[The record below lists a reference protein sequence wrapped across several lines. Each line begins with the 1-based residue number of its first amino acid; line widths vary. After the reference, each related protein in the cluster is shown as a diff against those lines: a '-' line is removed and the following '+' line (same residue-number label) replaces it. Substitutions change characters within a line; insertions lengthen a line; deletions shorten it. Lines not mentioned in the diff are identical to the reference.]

1 MLLALMFQPSE
12 KSKTAKVSLLKRIG
26 IMASNLSR
34 AGRPNSVPTIF
45 AKERKIPI
53 CDRTHIQSLQGEAIP
68 LSAFNLLQ
76 KPIWIYDIERL
87 QMWWANPAA
96 VSLWQASSLDE
107 LLSRDFSDVSEST
120 RARLRRYSDQL
131 QQGNTLSEQW
141 TFYPKGQPVSVHCHC
156 TGVRIDGDRFAML
169 VEGSRSVADSRDIR
183 DRIQLETDLTIQQA
197 FLRQIIDTVPSSIFV
212 KDRDGRIIVVN
223 QASAIIHGSS
233 VEAMLNRRE
242 PDFNPNF
249 TNEQLEKFLASN
261 QSVMN
266 SRQPQREIQEITT
279 ADGEKR
285 WYQTVIR
292 PFVDAN
298 DQVQGII
305 GNSVDITDLKNAEA
319 ALQESEARY
328 RSVVTALAEGI
339 VLHHADGQITACNES
354 AERILG
360 ITADQMMGRTSLDVR
375 WRTIHENG
383 SPFPGDTHPAMV
395 TLRTGQP
402 QFNVVMGVFKPDGS
416 LTWISINSQPLFHVD
431 ETQPYAVV
439 TSFADIT
446 LYKQA
451 QHRLEQLAKL
461 DGLTQLANR
470 RFFDQQL
477 VQDWKQLQREQ
488 QPLSVLLLDVDYF
501 KLYNDTYGHQA
512 GDDCLRQVAT
522 AMQQVAKRPTDL
534 VARYGGEEFVILLPN
549 TNQEGAVWVAQ
560 MIQSQVQQL
569 NMEHKQSSISD
580 RVTVSIGIATVVPQ
594 RYSAPETVI
603 AIADQALYAAKTE
616 GRNTYR
622 VG

>member
-1 MLLALMFQPSE
+1 MFQSSE
-12 KSKTAKVSLLKRIG
+12 KIRTARASLLKRIG
-26 IMASNLSR
+26 VMVSNLLR
-34 AGRPNSVPTIF
+34 AGRPNLVSILAVD
-45 AKERKIPI
+45 ERKKPI
-53 CDRTHIQSLQGEAIP
+53 CDRTHIQSLQGETIP

-76 KPIWIYDIERL
+76 KPVWIYDVERL

-96 VSLWQASSLDE
+96 VSLWQASSLGE

-120 RARLRRYSDQL
+120 RTRLQHYFDQL
-131 QQGNTLSEQW
+131 QQGNTLSEPW
-141 TFYPKGQPVSVHCHC
+141 TFYPKGQPISVHCHC
-156 TGVRIDGDRFAML
+156 TGVRIDDDRVAML
-169 VEGSRSVADSRDIR
+169 VEGSQSVADSRDIR
-183 DRIQLETDLTIQQA
+183 DRIQFETDLTVQQA

-223 QASAIIHGSS
+223 QASAMIHGSS

-249 TNEQLEKFLASN
+249 THQQLEQFLASN
-261 QSVMN
+261 QAVMA

-285 WYQTVIR
+285 WYQTIVR

-298 DQVQGII
+298 DQVQGVI

-319 ALQESEARY
+319 ALQESEERY

-339 VLHHADGQITACNES
+339 VLHHANGQITACNES

-360 ITADQMMGRTSLDVR
+360 ITADQIMGRTSLDIR
-375 WRTIHENG
+375 WRTIHEDG
-383 SPFPGDTHPAMV
+383 SPFPGETHPAMV
-395 TLRTGQP
+395 TLRTGKP

-416 LTWISINSQPLFHVD
+416 LIWISINCQPLFRTG

-451 QHRLEQLAKL
+451 QYKLEQLAKL

-477 VQDWKQLQREQ
+477 TQEWKRLQREQ

-512 GDDCLRQVAT
+512 GDDCLRQVAI
-522 AMQQVAKRPTDL
+522 AMQQAVKRPTDL

-549 TNQEGAVWVAQ
+549 TDQEGAVWIAQ
-560 MIQSQVQQL
+560 TIQAQVQQL
-569 NMEHKQSSISD
+569 GIVHESSSVSD
-580 RVTVSIGIATVVPQ
+580 RITMSIGIATVVPQ
-594 RYSAPETVI
+594 RDSEPEAII
-603 AIADQALYAAKTE
+603 AIADQALYQAKTQ
-616 GRNTYR
+616 GRNTYQVSQR
-622 VG
+622 